1 MPTDMSRLS
10 KVQLETI
17 YREIPLSLGR
27 RIVLLDVG
35 GRRDI
40 PAIEHNRNVYCIG
53 KDADVIW
60 QIQAVEPTVERD
72 SFVSL
77 TKDEAGTI
85 CADRF
90 FGNEF
95 VLDPETGVANHVGW
109 HK

>member
-1 MPTDMSRLS
+1 MEHLS
-10 KVQLETI
+10 QEQLALVFTE
-17 YREIPLSLGR
+17 LSLYSGQ

-40 PAIEHNRNVYCIG
+40 PLTEHNRNVYCVDGVG
-53 KDADVIW
+53 KVVW
-60 QIQAVEPTVERD
+60 QINADEPTVERD

-77 TKDEAGTI
+77 SLNEKGEI

-95 VLDPETGVANHVGW
+95 VLDPETGVANHIGW
-109 HK
+109 RK